1 MRIFVLVLSFILSGC
16 SDSLAIEDFWNSEQ
30 EYISAIK
37 KHAKEVFNEPT
48 NLVVLEFSIKR
59 NPTKIESDL
68 DNYIY
73 LKALNIN
80 DISDIKDEN
89 TKKAML
95 SLGLQPKQIRTFT
108 GIFKVPEQGF
118 NPVVVSVRKGREPIN
133 NKWTELIQP

>member
-1 MRIFVLVLSFILSGC
+1 MRIFVLVFSFILSGC
-16 SDSLAIEDFWNSEQ
+16 SDSLAIKDFWNSEQ
-30 EYISAIK
+30 EYISAIQ
-37 KHAKEVFNEPT
+37 KHEKEVFSEST
-48 NLVVLEFSIKR
+48 NLKVLEFSIKR

-80 DISDIKDEN
+80 DISDVKDEN
-89 TKKAML
+89 TRKAMI

-118 NPVVVSVRKGREPIN
+118 NPIVISIRKGREPIS
-133 NKWTELIQP
+133 NKWTKLIQP